1 MNKYKQYLDQCK
13 IAKKYPFDFFGSNPF
28 DSIEVGQ
35 EYTLNEREVKA
46 TEVLGP
52 KRTQAARA
60 SGKVNMIQAASG
72 GSDKEKFMEINGLQG
87 ELLYAK
93 MFNLYPGEQLEIRP
107 RASKDDFGDIEHDDL
122 IIDIK
127 TTEYHTGRL
136 TLSHWKQAEHID
148 ALCLFTGKNG
158 RFTFRGFY
166 WAKELAKEEN
176 FRCLPG
182 RDKPQYIMD
191 QRNLLS
197 FDALKNRTPQQPPA
211 VIQSATSITDFDYLQ

>member
-1 MNKYKQYLDQCK
+1 
-13 IAKKYPFDFFGSNPF
+13 
-28 DSIEVGQ
+28 
-35 EYTLNEREVKA
+35 
-46 TEVLGP
+46 
-52 KRTQAARA
+52 
-60 SGKVNMIQAASG
+60 
-72 GSDKEKFMEINGLQG
+72 MEINGLQG

-93 MFNLYPGEQLEIRP
+93 MFDLYPGEQLEIRP
-107 RASKDDFGDIEHDDL
+107 RDAKDDFGDIVHDGL
-122 IIDIK
+122 KIDIK
-127 TTEYHTGRL
+127 ATEYHTGRL

-182 RDKPQYIMD
+182 RDKPQYIME

-197 FDALKNRTPQQPPA
+197 FDALKNRTPQQPA